1 MLLSRRPQFSA
12 GKFSFVALIL
22 VLNTLLGACGFSSLY
37 GQRAGTDVKVAQHLA
52 LIHIQPIKDRIGQH
66 LRNNLLIHFNP
77 KGQPANPLYTLNL
90 TIKKSSNNL
99 GIKKSAVVTRGNL
112 RISAI
117 YTLSQLADMASGI
130 EASSL
135 ITARSA
141 TISSYDISQ
150 GQYAALAALKDA
162 QARAIKEVAD
172 DIKTRLSVYFRQR
185 TQ

>member
-12 GKFSFVALIL
+12 GKLSLVALTL
-22 VLNTLLGACGFSSLY
+22 VLNTFLGACGFSPLY
-37 GQRAGTDVKVAQHLA
+37 GQRAGTDVRVGQHLA

-66 LRNNLLIHFNP
+66 LRNNLVARLNF
-77 KGQPANPLYTLNL
+77 KGEPVNPLYTLKVKI
-90 TIKKSSNNL
+90 TKSSNNL
-99 GIKKSAVVTRGNL
+99 GIKKSMVVTRGNL
-112 RISAI
+112 KVSAT
-117 YTLSQLADMASGI
+117 YTLSQVANVASGI

-150 GQYAALAALKDA
+150 GQYVALAALKDA
-162 QARAIKEVAD
+162 QARAIKEIAD
-172 DIKTRLSVYFRQR
+172 NIRTRLGVYFRQR